1 VKGRNNTGKFI
12 RGFVSTGDFA
22 FDIYQE
28 PSGLQSTANR
38 DKDDAIAVQI
48 SRVSDLPNF
57 THSSFIQPFIL
68 NELQEA
74 VVEAAAK
81 RLATLLLKRVG

>member
-1 VKGRNNTGKFI
+1 M
-12 RGFVSTGDFA
+12 STGDFA

-28 PSGLQSTANR
+28 PSGLPTANR

-68 NELQEA
+68 KELQEA

-81 RLATLLLKRVG
+81 RLATLLLKWIG

>member
-1 VKGRNNTGKFI
+1 M
-12 RGFVSTGDFA
+12 STGDFA

-28 PSGLQSTANR
+28 PSGLQSTTNR
-38 DKDDAIAVQI
+38 DNEDAVAVQI
-48 SRVSDLPNF
+48 SRVADLPNF

-74 VVEAAAK
+74 VAEAASK
-81 RLATLLLKRVG
+81 RLATLLSK

>member
-1 VKGRNNTGKFI
+1 M
-12 RGFVSTGDFA
+12 STGDFA

-28 PSGLQSTANR
+28 PGLQSTANR
-38 DKDDAIAVQI
+38 DNDAIAVQI

-74 VVEAAAK
+74 VAEAATK
-81 RLATLLLKRVG
+81 RLATLLLKWIG

>member
-1 VKGRNNTGKFI
+1 MKGRNNTGKFI

-28 PSGLQSTANR
+28 PSGLQSTTNR
-38 DKDDAIAVQI
+38 DNEDAVAVQI
-48 SRVSDLPNF
+48 SRVADLPNF

-74 VVEAAAK
+74 IAEAATK
-81 RLATLLLKRVG
+81 RLATLVSK

>member
-1 VKGRNNTGKFI
+1 MKGRNNTGKFI

-28 PSGLQSTANR
+28 PSGLPTANR
-38 DKDDAIAVQI
+38 DNDAIAVQI

-74 VVEAAAK
+74 VAEAATK
-81 RLATLLLKRVG
+81 RLATLLSKWIG

>member
-1 VKGRNNTGKFI
+1 M
-12 RGFVSTGDFA
+12 STGDFA

-28 PSGLQSTANR
+28 PSGLLPTANR
-38 DKDDAIAVQI
+38 DNDAIAVQI

-68 NELQEA
+68 KELQEA

-81 RLATLLLKRVG
+81 RLATLLLKVS